1 MKQYI
6 GFLLAVAA
14 CGGDGDKQDG
24 VGFDVMPS
32 MFTVGGTVTQRTG
45 LTASAVSDAAIAV
58 YEHEDREM
66 ALGTATTD
74 ASGKFTLT
82 FSAVGQ
88 TDIVIEAKKSGFVTS
103 YFYPGKPI
111 GSDAPTFPFEMMST
125 ANHSALYAAAN
136 GLAVDAGKGTV
147 ALTITSSNSTVA
159 GATIT
164 SQPASAAYHYNDA
177 NGQPS
182 ASASS
187 TATDGIAYAL
197 NAAPGIVVITS
208 NKAGINL
215 KNARFVVHAGALN
228 QAVVTP

>member
-1 MKQYI
+1 VKQYI
-6 GFLLAVAA
+6 GLLLVVAA
-14 CGGDGDKQDG
+14 CGGNGSNGDIPDA
-24 VGFDVMPS
+24 VPAT
-32 MFTVGGTVTQRTG
+32 FTVGGTVTQRSG
-45 LTASAVSDAAIAV
+45 LTSSAVSDAAIAV
-58 YEHEDREM
+58 YQHEDNEM

-82 FSAVGQ
+82 YSATGQ
-88 TDIVIEAKKSGFVTS
+88 LDIVIEAKKSGFVTS

-111 GSDAPTFPFEMMST
+111 GSDTPTFPFEMMST

-136 GLAVDAGKGTV
+136 GLAADPAKGTV

-177 NGQPS
+177 NGQLS
-182 ASASS
+182 TSASS

-197 NAAPGIVVITS
+197 NAAPGIVVINS
-208 NKAGINL
+208 NKAGIVL